1 VVVVA
6 EFLPFFNTIV
16 MEVDT
21 VADYFKSHGK
31 CNINIKD
38 NIIVIDA
45 QGPWNL
51 EFVQQLHENLTAAVK
66 QIDNPQYFVL
76 LVPYGEALVVSEGI
90 DYHINFI
97 QNSHVSAV
105 ALNLQHTSTKS
116 ITKNLFEKV
125 YQTAG
130 IKHKFFTCNNL
141 AEQWLLSQLKN

>member
-1 VVVVA
+1 VEINVVA
-6 EFLPFFNTIV
+6 DN
-16 MEVDT
+16 
-21 VADYFKSHGK
+21 FKSHGK
-31 CNINIKD
+31 CDINIKD

-51 EFVQQLHENLTAAVK
+51 EFVQQLHKNLIAAVK
-66 QIDNPQYFVL
+66 QIDNSQYFVL

-97 QNSHVSAV
+97 KKSNVSAV
-105 ALNLQHTSTKS
+105 ALNLNHTSTKS
-116 ITKNLFEKV
+116 ITKSLFEKI

-141 AEQWLLSQLKN
+141 AEQWLLSHLKN